1 MKVATLIFNPI
12 GENTYVLWD
21 ETLEC
26 VIIDGG
32 ASTPAEQA
40 ALDNF
45 IAEHGLKPVLA
56 ANTHGHFDH
65 VLGVNHL
72 KRRYEIPFACS
83 SKDQY
88 LLDSAAA
95 SGNIY
100 GIPTSDMPSI
110 DIDLETTPE
119 LKFGTTTLKVI
130 PTPGHTPGGVTL
142 FNEAEKVAF
151 TGDTLF
157 RESIG
162 RTDLEGGDY
171 PTLMRSILGS
181 LLTLGDEVKIFPGHA
196 ESSTI
201 GHESMYNP
209 FVVEVLNN
217 EVNYKN

>member
-1 MKVATLIFNPI
+1 MKIATLVFNPI

-21 ETLEC
+21 ETNEC
-26 VIIDGG
+26 AVVDCG

-56 ANTHGHFDH
+56 VNTHGHFDH

-83 SKDQY
+83 TKDQY
-88 LLDSAAA
+88 LLDGAAA
-95 SGNIY
+95 AGNIY
-100 GIPTSDMPSI
+100 GIPTADMPSI
-110 DIDLETTPE
+110 DIDLSTAEE
-119 LKFGTTTLKVI
+119 VHFGQTTLKVI
-130 PTPGHTPGGVTL
+130 PTPGHTSGGVTFL
-142 FNEAEKVAF
+142 CEAEKVAF

-171 PTLMRSILGS
+171 PTLMHSILDS
-181 LLTLGDEVKIFPGHA
+181 LLTLGDEVKFFPGHA

-201 GHESMYNP
+201 GHESL
-209 FVVEVLNN
+209 FQ
-217 EVNYKN
+217 KHQWWR